1 MIVFTFQTLWIVNI
15 ILLTVGPV
23 ILLMLVYFEHIIRVT
38 SRIRSG
44 YYRAA
49 NGDAHHEIF
58 VARASAEIKY
68 FLKGFWV
75 WSKFWTA
82 LLLGVGFQVLLVV
95 GYANLNPFVRV

>member
-1 MIVFTFQTLWIVNI
+1 MILFTFQTLWIVNI
-15 ILLTVGPV
+15 VLLTVGPV

-44 YYRAA
+44 YYRTV
-49 NGDAHHEIF
+49 NGDVHFENF
-58 VARASAEIKY
+58 MARATADIKY

-82 LLLGVGFQVLLVV
+82 LLLGVGFQILLVV
-95 GYANLNPFVRV
+95 GYAKLNPFVSV